1 MFAAL
6 PRNLQRPER
15 IEITCETARVDSN
28 ARMRYLGCCGYCVVG
43 DFIPARKPRP
53 KPTDCDSR
61 KWCGRRPARL
71 LLDWLSS
78 ALVCRRRE
86 VLGSRTCNERRVST
100 NRSLLERLARARQ
113 PCLLARTQ
121 LSTRETAH
129 PVLLDLGQNNRD
141 DNAGCRASKGG
152 GLCATILLQEKTASN
167 FPGRMPED
175 AHPSMSSALSARRSS
190 YSRRAG
196 CFGTPA
202 IIGMQSVI
210 M

>member
-1 MFAAL
+1 MSKKL
-6 PRNLQRPER
+6 EL
-15 IEITCETARVDSN
+15 IESTCETAGIDSN

-53 KPTDCDSR
+53 TPTDCDSR

-71 LLDWLSS
+71 LLVGYPPLWCVDGVRWRLPNLQRAPSLDKPSPAGALSPGQGS
-78 ALVCRRRE
+78 LAFLRE
-86 VLGSRTCNERRVST
+86 PNCPPVK
-100 NRSLLERLARARQ
+100 
-113 PCLLARTQ
+113 
-121 LSTRETAH
+121 TAH